1 MNFRN
6 LSAFVEK
13 ASNWTKKPVSEKLE
27 SFVNRYYAVE
37 NNVFEK
43 RHGLDFGGEI
53 PNAQCVAGFYLD
65 AKDLVADSKSSLAN
79 AHPYQA
85 YGNPRF
91 KSLIEEAMLC
101 GDGFDR
107 FVDIGC
113 GKGKQCVY
121 AAKYFKFDEVI
132 GIEFSKPL
140 VEVAEENLHR
150 LGWSRIKVIN
160 ADATSWHI
168 PDGKSIIF
176 MYNPF
181 NATLLNQFIS
191 FNMHHFQ
198 KFGSI
203 IAYGNDL
210 HRDALEEC
218 GFKVVYR
225 SRKRRNSI
233 YKLPDQTTEP
243 APVHQSLQN
252 ASARQT

>member
-1 MNFRN
+1 M
-6 LSAFVEK
+6 SPPTCIAFF
-13 ASNWTKKPVSEKLE
+13 L
-27 SFVNRYYAVE
+27 
-37 NNVFEK
+37 
-43 RHGLDFGGEI
+43 
-53 PNAQCVAGFYLD
+53 
-65 AKDLVADSKSSLAN
+65 
-79 AHPYQA
+79 
-85 YGNPRF
+85 
-91 KSLIEEAMLC
+91 
-101 GDGFDR
+101 
-107 FVDIGC
+107 
-113 GKGKQCVY
+113 
-121 AAKYFKFDEVI
+121 
-132 GIEFSKPL
+132 
-140 VEVAEENLHR
+140 EENLHR